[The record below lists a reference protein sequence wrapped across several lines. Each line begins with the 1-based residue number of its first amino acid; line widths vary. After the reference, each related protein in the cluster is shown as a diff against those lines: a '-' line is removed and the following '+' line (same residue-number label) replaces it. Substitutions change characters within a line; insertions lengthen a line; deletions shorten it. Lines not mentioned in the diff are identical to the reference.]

1 MRVKQVEVSALC
13 HATEDPEKIKAALSF
28 LTGSEKIY
36 EEDLEGFYGEPII
49 LMKVKE
55 NGKPAELLFKKIT
68 SDVENKK
75 RLLQDL
81 DLRIEGWKLH
91 LRLDKQ
97 QLVMGKIS
105 VASGDNTVKL
115 VVVAGGRAEKGGSKE
130 FFAGLLG
137 DGS

>member
-28 LTGSEKIY
+28 LTGSEQIY
-36 EEDLEGFYGEPII
+36 EEDLE
-49 LMKVKE
+49 
-55 NGKPAELLFKKIT
+55 
-68 SDVENKK
+68 
-75 RLLQDL
+75 
-81 DLRIEGWKLH
+81 
-91 LRLDKQ
+91 
-97 QLVMGKIS
+97 GKIS